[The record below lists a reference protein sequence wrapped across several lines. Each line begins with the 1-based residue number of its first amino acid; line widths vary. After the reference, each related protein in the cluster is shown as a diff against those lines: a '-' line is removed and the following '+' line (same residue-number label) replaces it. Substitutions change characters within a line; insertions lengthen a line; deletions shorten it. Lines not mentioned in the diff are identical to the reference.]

1 MTDAEILEM
10 TYFDTCTI
18 KRRVKQKNP
27 KTGVTENVESVIS
40 ENIKCALSKENT
52 SKIIGEVGSIVS
64 THTLF
69 TNPLLDI
76 KAGDT
81 VEVTN
86 EILEKSIYL
95 ASKPFYYQSHKE
107 TQLTNN
113 DRV

>member
-10 TYFDTCTI
+10 TFFDTCTI
-18 KRRVKQKNP
+18 KRRVKQKNH
-27 KTGVTENVESVIS
+27 KTGVTENVEIVIA

-69 TNPLLDI
+69 TNPLVDI
-76 KAGDT
+76 KAGDI

-95 ASKPFYYQSHKE
+95 ASKPFYYKSHKE
-107 TQLTNN
+107 TQLTDK